1 MALVSR
7 WEVVIFDFLTYEY
20 TPQFTRIAACFDI
33 ICFSSRERAESRAS
47 DTGLISPH
55 SAAET
60 PASGTPELTRKSAA
74 LKFIRA

>member
-33 ICFSSRERAESRAS
+33 IFSSRERAESRAS

-55 SAAET
+55 SAPET